1 MIVDN
6 FKNRHQYYSVN
17 DKFEKAFGFIEK
29 AVKENF
35 DIGKYEIDGKEIF
48 ASVQEYTSK
57 LNEDGKYEG
66 HRNYIDIQYII
77 SGIEVIEVAD
87 ISKMTLK
94 TEYNEIK
101 DVEFYEDCDTAGRA
115 VLQSGEY
122 GIFFPHD
129 IHKPGLAFANNPAL
143 VKKIVVKIKV

>member
-6 FKNRHQYYSVN
+6 LKNCHQYYSVN
-17 DKFEKAFGFIEK
+17 GKFERAFAFIEK

-35 DIGKYEIDGKEIF
+35 AVGKYEIDGKEIF

-57 LNEDGKYEG
+57 LKEDGNYEG

-87 ISKMTLK
+87 ISKMSLK

-101 DVEFYEDCDTAGRA
+101 DVEFYDDCNTAGMA

-129 IHKPGLAFANNPAL
+129 IHKPGLAFKNSPAY